1 MSIPGNLDIYKGPS
15 SPWSYGSW
23 KCSWISNYL
32 CNQCLSP
39 LMLWAPISIR
49 ARCTILGDKACQW
62 PSSKLQIYICMG
74 DKEHRKYWQEW
85 KLNKVSMVCDI
96 SNLQKILDI
105 LHEQLSPR
113 SYHWLTPW
121 EISHGG
127 SPTLSYFVSFLYKH
141 YWQKGGET
149 NSEICLSW
157 TLNKPKSCINR
168 TLNKVLMQ
176 EIFANLTC
184 INRTPVYSKLTRLSQ
199 WGLV

>member
-1 MSIPGNLDIYKGPS
+1 MIWIYRLLTMSIPGNLDIYKGPS

-23 KCSWISNYL
+23 ISNYL

-39 LMLWAPISIR
+39 LMLWVPISIR
-49 ARCTILGDKACQW
+49 ARCTLLGDKACQW

-105 LHEQLSPR
+105 LHQQLSPR

-121 EISHGG
+121 EISLMEDN
-127 SPTLSYFVSFLYKH
+127 PRFLTLSLFFL
-141 YWQKGGET
+141 Q
-149 NSEICLSW
+149 
-157 TLNKPKSCINR
+157 TLLTESRGDK
-168 TLNKVLMQ
+168 Q
-176 EIFANLTC
+176 WNL
-184 INRTPVYSKLTRLSQ
+184 SKLNTE
-199 WGLV
+199 